1 MNYMYIKRLIDLL
14 VSLTVIF
21 IISPIFLIIGIIIKV
36 ESKGSAFY
44 KAERS
49 GLNGINFTI
58 LKFRTMYSN
67 SDLSKMTT
75 SSNDDRITGFGYYL
89 RKYKID
95 ELPQLINVLLGHMSL
110 VGPRPEL
117 PFYTSQYS
125 KEEEK
130 ILSVRPGITDFA
142 SIEFYNLSSLVPDQN
157 SNDFFESQ
165 ILTKKNKLRLK
176 YIREISLL
184 TDCKIFFLTMIKI
197 FKLLLKK

>member
-1 MNYMYIKRLIDLL
+1 MISYILKTFALLGLLLLSPFLIIAMVLILIEDGLP
-14 VSLTVIF
+14 VIF
-21 IISPIFLIIGIIIKV
+21 IQKRLGKDKRAFN
-36 ESKGSAFY
+36 FY
-44 KAERS
+44 K
-49 GLNGINFTI
+49 L
-58 LKFRTMYSN
+58 RTMKKNVPNKGTHEVSQLNY
-67 SDLSKMTT
+67 LKC
-75 SSNDDRITGFGYYL
+75 GHFL

-165 ILTKKNKLRLK
+165 ILTKKNQLRLK
-176 YIREISLL
+176 YINEMSLL
-184 TDCKIFFLTMIKI
+184 TDCKIFFLTIIKI